1 MVALNLSA
9 LFVILV
15 ILLVVR
21 LPVVRRALLQIPL
34 LLRGWRS
41 PARPHIPPLEIPVPE
56 PHYRPQVDMHVPD
69 IKKIAILANG
79 RSEG

>member
-34 LLRGWRS
+34 LLRG
-41 PARPHIPPLEIPVPE
+41 
-56 PHYRPQVDMHVPD
+56 
-69 IKKIAILANG
+69 
-79 RSEG
+79 